1 MSEPRTF
8 PYEARVVYLD
18 NLYDRLE
25 WSSLFHN
32 PHPVHLDL
40 GAGDGGYTAAMAV
53 KHPEINFLGVER
65 LKGRAIKIAKK
76 SLRFNAPNLKVMRLE
91 SAYTVR
97 WLVKESSVEAMHL
110 LFPDPWPKRKQQ
122 KFRLVQPEFV
132 MDVLK
137 GLKSGGYFHF
147 ATDHEEYFE
156 AGCAVLSANPGFQ
169 RIDDSPWGE
178 LPQTDFERQ
187 WVAQGKKIGRSFW
200 KKKG

>member
-1 MSEPRTF
+1 MISEPTF
-8 PYEARVVYLD
+8 PYEARVVELD

-25 WSSLFHN
+25 WSSIFQN
-32 PHPVHLDL
+32 GNPVHLDL
-40 GAGDGGYTAAMAV
+40 GAGDGGYTAAMA
-53 KHPEINFLGVER
+53 KNHSGINFLGVER

-76 SLRFNAPNLKVMRLE
+76 SLRFGLPNLKVLRLE

-122 KFRLVQPEFV
+122 KFRLVQPDFV
-132 MDVLK
+132 VDVVK
-137 GLKSGGYFHF
+137 GLKPGGHFHF

-156 AGCAVLSANPGFQ
+156 AGCAVLAANKDLHPVFE
-169 RIDDSPWGE
+169 SPWGA

-187 WVAQGKKIGRSFW
+187 WVAQGKKIGRAFW
-200 KKKG
+200 KKI